1 MHDFHRSYYAEVRHT
16 YAQDH
21 LTDQNSERVAENGLD
36 STVYLDLLLTELEG
50 HTDDDQSYPRS
61 VDDVKSQLGVSE
73 FAA

>member
-1 MHDFHRSYYAEVRHT
+1 MHDFYRSYYAEARYT

-21 LTDQNSERVAENGLD
+21 LTDQNSEQVAENGID
-36 STVYLDLLLTELEG
+36 STGSLDLLLTELGG
-50 HTDDDQSYPRS
+50 HTDEDQSYPRS